1 MNQQYRRIRR
11 GLGHFF
17 KGVVVGV
24 ANIIPGVSGGTIAVT
39 LGIYDRLVIAVN
51 ALLSR
56 SRDVLPEVP
65 FLGAVA
71 AGVLAGVFLFA
82 GSFERVYSSYP
93 VEVAF
98 LFMGLILGGLG
109 PLWHTAS
116 RHRIRP
122 LHSLPFLLALA
133 AALSLLLVTP
143 TRLGAELPE
152 LSAGVSLLLIASGA
166 AAAAAM
172 VVPGISGSL
181 ILVLLGTYGPILHA
195 VGNRNLV
202 ALGLVMIGVV
212 FGGITITRLMA
223 ILLKRAPAATYS
235 AIIGL
240 VLGSVPRLFPG
251 FPEGA
256 TLVAAIAAFSLGFAA
271 AIILV
276 PRERR
281 RAAVTTPQQ
290 GR

>member
-1 MNQQYRRIRR
+1 MNQQIRRIRH
-11 GLGHFF
+11 GLGHYL

-39 LGIYDRLVIAVN
+39 LGIYDRLILAVN

-56 SRDVLPEVP
+56 SRAVLPEVP
-65 FLGAVA
+65 FLAAVA
-71 AGVLAGVFLFA
+71 GGVLSGVFLFA
-82 GSFERVYSSYP
+82 GAFEHVYSAYP
-93 VEVAF
+93 FEVAF

-116 RHRIRP
+116 RYRIRP
-122 LHSLPFLLALA
+122 YHGLHFALALA
-133 AALSLLLVTP
+133 ALLSLLLVSP
-143 TRLGAELPE
+143 ADLGTELPE
-152 LSAGVSLLLIASGA
+152 LSAAVSLLLIASGA

-181 ILVLLGTYGPILHA
+181 VLVLLGTYGPILHA
-195 VGNRNLV
+195 VASRNLV

-212 FGGITITRLMA
+212 FGGIIITRLMA
-223 ILLKRAPAATYS
+223 LLLQRAPAATYS
-235 AIIGL
+235 VIFGL

-256 TLVAAIAAFSLGFAA
+256 TVAAAIAAFSLGFAA
-271 AIILV
+271 AILVV
-276 PRERR
+276 PRDQR
-281 RAAVTTPQQ
+281 RAAARRQ
-290 GR
+290 